1 MYVAPTDGYIPS
13 FGLQQQIK
21 GGQSG
26 EIGDRSFY
34 LMLKNGQEYGKM
46 NINLYA
52 PYGNLHPG
60 LIRLSYAINPTGS
73 RILR

>member
-1 MYVAPTDGYIPS
+1 MYSAPTDGYTPS
-13 FGLQQQIK
+13 FSFQQQIK

-34 LMLKNGQEYGKM
+34 LVLKNGQEYGKM
-46 NINLYA
+46 DINLYA
-52 PYGNLHPG
+52 PYGHLHPG
-60 LIRLSYAINPTGS
+60 LIRLSYAINPSGS